1 MSTAIDVS
9 KIPALARL
17 VEEVETKK
25 YLEHSNG
32 MIELLGSYPC
42 NFWQQK
48 EMETHNG
55 IELAAIHLYIS
66 LGSADKYHIFPAHGK
81 SCIQLVPP
89 NVE

>member
-42 NFWQQK
+42 NF
-48 EMETHNG
+48 
-55 IELAAIHLYIS
+55 
-66 LGSADKYHIFPAHGK
+66 
-81 SCIQLVPP
+81 
-89 NVE
+89 